1 MPQCSSRALAESLPE
16 TSDFNGNFKYLK
28 KLIQELKVENTDSL
42 KKELF
47 GDTEPVKPLNKKD
60 MKQLFKFLRKIEH
73 HYEELSNPPIP
84 KELEKSIRS
93 RAKTDWLPW
102 ELEAIQKIDVWREEF
117 ETKKD
122 KARSLLESTLEKVRR
137 GEKLD

>member
-1 MPQCSSRALAESLPE
+1 MPQCSSRALAENL
-16 TSDFNGNFKYLK
+16 SDVSEFNSNYKYLK
-28 KLIQELKVENTDSL
+28 RLIQNLKVENSDSI

-47 GDTEPVKPLNKKD
+47 GDSEQARTLNKKD

-84 KELEKSIRS
+84 IELEKSIRS
-93 RAKTDWLPW
+93 RSREKWLPW
-102 ELEAIQKIDVWREEF
+102 EFEAIQKIDDWQKELEE
-117 ETKKD
+117 KKG
-122 KARSLLESTLEKVRR
+122 KAKSLLESTLDKARR